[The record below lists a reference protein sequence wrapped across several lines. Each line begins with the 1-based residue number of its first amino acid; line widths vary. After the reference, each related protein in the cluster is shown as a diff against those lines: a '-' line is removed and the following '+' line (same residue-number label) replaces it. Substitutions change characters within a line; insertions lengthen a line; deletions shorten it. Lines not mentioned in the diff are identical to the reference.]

1 MGMIGYADDIILL
14 APTRSAAQQM
24 LNICEDFATMYNIRY
39 STDEDPKKSKCKAM
53 YMVGKGGT
61 MHTKPM
67 PLVLCNKDLPWVE
80 TCEHLGHT
88 LSSDGTMKQDIREKR
103 AQFINS
109 AVNIRETFSYAFPE
123 QIVEAVVKYACSF
136 YSSNLWDLNSPEA
149 ESVFATWR
157 TNLREGVK
165 KIKMLKYG
173 L

>member
-1 MGMIGYADDIILL
+1 
-14 APTRSAAQQM
+14 
-24 LNICEDFATMYNIRY
+24 
-39 STDEDPKKSKCKAM
+39 
-53 YMVGKGGT
+53 

-123 QIVEAVVKYACSF
+123 QIVEAVDKYACSF